1 MALKVG
7 SKAPDFSTP
16 STEGKD
22 FNLDKDLFN
31 KACILYF
38 YPKDFTS
45 GCTNEA
51 CGFRDTFEIFD
62 NLNIPVYGISRDDV
76 ETHHKFRKALNL
88 PFHLLAD
95 VDAKV
100 SNLYDTVPLLM
111 PFFTKR
117 TTYLLDK
124 KHNVAAVYENI
135 FSAEK
140 HIKSMVEN
148 LKSTDKTFLF
158 K

>member
-1 MALKVG
+1 MALKTG
-7 SKAPDFSTP
+7 NKAPNFSLP
-16 STEGKD
+16 STSGGSL
-22 FNLDKDLFN
+22 NLDVDLLN

-62 NLNIPVYGISRDDV
+62 NLDIPVFGISRDDV

-95 VDAKV
+95 VDAEI
-100 SNLYDTVPLLM
+100 SRQYDTVPALM

-124 KHNVAAVYENI
+124 KHYIAAVYENI

-140 HIKSMVEN
+140 HIKSMVES
-148 LKSTDKTFLF
+148 LKNPSNSVLK
-158 K
+158 